1 MDFALTEEQVLLR
14 DTARRLLNAECP
26 PSLVRGHIEDRS
38 LAGPDGLWRHLG
50 EWTELGDG
58 PLVDLCLFLE
68 ETGAVAA
75 PGPFF
80 ATAALWAG
88 LGSVHRRDG
97 IGTVAIAGASGE
109 WTVNEEPVKTF
120 VLDADL
126 VDHIGFVVG
135 RADRPSFGVAPA
147 ESVGRREVGML
158 DPSRR
163 VFEVTVPDDLDT
175 AELDPSLLGELLARA
190 QVALAAEMLGTSR
203 WIFDHTLEYV
213 KQREQFGRP
222 IGSFQALQHKLAN
235 MALLHQRAWAAV
247 YYAAIAIDAGDG
259 DRWRAAHVAKASAGE
274 ASRLCAK
281 DGIQIHGGVGF
292 TWEHDLHLFL
302 RRSFGSEHL
311 LGTTDWHYDRLADL
325 ILV

>member
-26 PSLVRGHIEDRS
+26 PSLVRGHIDDRS

-58 PLVDLCLFLE
+58 PLVDLCLFVE

-80 ATAALWAG
+80 ATTALWGG
-88 LGSVHRRDG
+88 LRSVHGRGG

-147 ESVGRREVGML
+147 ASVGRREVGML

-163 VFEVTVPDDLDT
+163 VFEVTVPDDFM
-175 AELDPSLLGELLARA
+175 GEVMGDLSSRRGHIAGIESRAPNQVVRALVPLAHMFGYSTDLRSKTQGRASYSMEFSHYEEAPQSVVESISPRARA
-190 QVALAAEMLGTSR
+190 
-203 WIFDHTLEYV
+203 
-213 KQREQFGRP
+213 
-222 IGSFQALQHKLAN
+222 
-235 MALLHQRAWAAV
+235 
-247 YYAAIAIDAGDG
+247 
-259 DRWRAAHVAKASAGE
+259 
-274 ASRLCAK
+274 
-281 DGIQIHGGVGF
+281 
-292 TWEHDLHLFL
+292 
-302 RRSFGSEHL
+302 
-311 LGTTDWHYDRLADL
+311 
-325 ILV
+325 